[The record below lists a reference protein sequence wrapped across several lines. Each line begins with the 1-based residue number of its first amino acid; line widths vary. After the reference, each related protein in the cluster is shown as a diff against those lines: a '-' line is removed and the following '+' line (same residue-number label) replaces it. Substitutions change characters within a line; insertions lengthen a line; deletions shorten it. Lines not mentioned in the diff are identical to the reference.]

1 MPKFQPSERPHHTLW
16 GAPDNAVQLLPGIWE
31 VQTPGHGGMIVSDE
45 RQAAMPEDLRLEGV
59 SYEEDVDWALVVLA
73 FEPEFAQLPTRGMDL
88 LAQNAR
94 ASVKAWHPDR
104 YTRFTGEAVD
114 LSESHVLRRRAA
126 YAAMIGDYVVVSAS
140 GDWANWVPKGKVG
153 VVARRLARVDA
164 LGHASYEGE
173 PIHGLVDKA
182 AYDSRREVNGFDAI
196 GAVRVASDAPITK
209 EVSL

>member
-1 MPKFQPSERPHHTLW
+1 MPKFQPSERPYHTLW
-16 GAPDNAVQLLPGIWE
+16 GAPDSAIQLLPGIWE
-31 VQTPGHGGMIVSDE
+31 VQTPSHGGMILSEE
-45 RQAAMPEDLRLEGV
+45 RQAAMPETLRLDGV
-59 SYEEDVDWALVVLA
+59 SYEEDVDWALAVLA
-73 FEPEFAQLPTRGMDL
+73 FEAEFSQLPTRGIDL

-126 YAAMIGDYVVVSAS
+126 YAELIGKYVVVCAS

-153 VVARRLARVDA
+153 VVARQVARVDA
-164 LGHASYEGE
+164 LGYASYDGE

-182 AYDSRREVNGFDAI
+182 AYDSSRDVNGFEAI
-196 GAVRVASDAPITK
+196 GAVRIASDAPITK
-209 EVSL
+209 EVTL